1 VDFRLADCVFSHS
14 PNQCRIARN
23 IGSLRTSKLIDN
35 CLATAR
41 HTGFQCDEIGP
52 TGADNTPPT
61 LTRTQT

>member
-1 VDFRLADCVFSHS
+1 VDFRLAHCVFSRGS
-14 PNQCRIARN
+14 NQRTIGGY

-52 TGADNTPPT
+52 TGG
-61 LTRTQT
+61 